1 MMALPIS
8 CQIEAW
14 HPFLILL
21 PTLRY
26 ESIFASE
33 HYTEERRDSLLR
45 SSDSQDHMNHTN
57 GRPDPT
63 SGLSPANRFGPLNT
77 TQTHSGGP
85 EDISPLFNPG
95 YPFIGSSTS
104 LNQPASPIFPPPP
117 PPPPS
122 LPPPASVSSHS
133 GSLLSTTM
141 GSPAAAAAAAAA
153 AFYPAA
159 AVAAAMAQSLTS
171 TTAYDHLYYSAI
183 SSAGS
188 SNTPQEFLSPNLAV
202 QPPTSLYN
210 VPVGNT
216 AAMSGSLARPQ
227 YPVYQPYLSMTNRMH
242 TKESQQHLQ
251 QYNEVLS
258 FSSSESKTHHKRVY
272 PDSTDMQQRMSEKDD
287 LADRQRK
294 MEPPTDTP
302 IQLEQL
308 IHHSNLDH
316 HQARPSNLVY
326 PTNQSSQH
334 SADEILYSQQQHP
347 SSSVHVPTVNIYDP
361 VSRSVPQYSST
372 LRTDNV
378 SCTFQPSSSLEPS
391 NSFGHLQDHTNS
403 QAVTNT
409 AANLTASSS
418 SLSNSPVQSSSG
430 HFRPSGNTGVNGEHG
445 DSTAVPFSETSGAF
459 SFLGVPST
467 SSTAGVPGI
476 ADPVQVEP
484 LGMLTRELMRAYLA
498 DRRDQVLVIL
508 HAKVAQKSYGTE
520 KRFFCPPPCVYL
532 RGDGWSLMSEKQL
545 STGNDSGS
553 SGEADIGAVAVDQR
567 GGQEL
572 PSCSSTSQMSYPGP
586 LTSAGGHT
594 NLNVDSSQALLAFMG
609 IGGTTT
615 PQEMV
620 QLNFDR
626 GRDYSNA
633 KTLFISDS
641 DKRKYFMLMLKM
653 FYPNGK
659 DLGQFHSR
667 RIKVISKPSKKKQ
680 SLKNTDLCIASGTKV
695 ALFNR
700 LRSQT
705 VSTRYLHVEDAS
717 FHASSSRWGAFT
729 INLLADDEDE
739 AEQFTV
745 QDGYIHYGHTV
756 KLVCSETGMALP
768 RLIVRKVDKTTVL
781 LDADDPVSQLHKCA
795 FYLKDTDRMYLC
807 LSQDK
812 IVQLPASPCEDNP
825 TREVI
830 NDSAAWTIIS
840 TDRAEYRWFEPSRLS
855 INQANPLPPLLIPVT
870 PVPLVRDMRVNGGG
884 DVAMVELVGEN
895 FSPRHQVWFGDVPAQ
910 TFYRCEELLLCFVP
924 DISEFYRDWT
934 YIQQALEVPIS
945 VVRHDGVIYSS
956 GLTFTYHPESGPR
969 QHCQPALDIIKAVTL
984 AAAAAAAAASKLS
997 PGKPA
1002 DAQDQEMQSDRGLTE
1017 FTSSSVYPVITEHMS
1032 TIDTG
1037 HTYHTTTG
1045 VGDTCSFGDDA
1056 RRNVQRP
1063 RPPSFPSDGTI
1074 NNFLG
1079 APCVS
1084 ISSSGLRH
1092 NYHSSTD
1099 SM

>member
-1 MMALPIS
+1 MRHLALEFS
-8 CQIEAW
+8 GRVLGLHMLC
-14 HPFLILL
+14 LK
-21 PTLRY
+21 
-26 ESIFASE
+26 
-33 HYTEERRDSLLR
+33 DS
-45 SSDSQDHMNHTN
+45 DVSQ
-57 GRPDPT
+57 R
-63 SGLSPANRFGPLNT
+63 
-77 TQTHSGGP
+77 
-85 EDISPLFNPG
+85 
-95 YPFIGSSTS
+95 
-104 LNQPASPIFPPPP
+104 
-117 PPPPS
+117 
-122 LPPPASVSSHS
+122 
-133 GSLLSTTM
+133 
-141 GSPAAAAAAAAA
+141 
-153 AFYPAA
+153 
-159 AVAAAMAQSLTS
+159 
-171 TTAYDHLYYSAI
+171 
-183 SSAGS
+183 
-188 SNTPQEFLSPNLAV
+188 
-202 QPPTSLYN
+202 
-210 VPVGNT
+210 
-216 AAMSGSLARPQ
+216 
-227 YPVYQPYLSMTNRMH
+227 
-242 TKESQQHLQ
+242 
-251 QYNEVLS
+251 
-258 FSSSESKTHHKRVY
+258 SKTHHKRVY

-294 MEPPTDTP
+294 MEPPTETP

-316 HQARPSNLVY
+316 HLARPNNFVY

-361 VSRSVPQYSST
+361 VSRSVPQYSNT

-378 SCTFQPSSSLEPS
+378 SCNFQPSSSLEPA
-391 NSFGHLQDHTNS
+391 NSFGHLQDHSNN

-409 AANLTASSS
+409 AANLTAS

-430 HFRPSGNTGVNGEHG
+430 HFRPSGNSGVNGEHG
-445 DSTAVPFSETSGAF
+445 DSAVVPFSETSGSF

-467 SSTAGVPGI
+467 SSTAAVPGI

-532 RGDGWSLMSEKQL
+532 RGDGWSLISEKQL
-545 STGNDSGS
+545 NTGNDSGS

-855 INQANPLPPLLIPVT
+855 INQANQLPPLLIPVT

-1017 FTSSSVYPVITEHMS
+1017 FTSSSVYPVITEQRS
-1032 TIDTG
+1032 AIDTG

-1045 VGDTCSFGDDA
+1045 VGDTSSFGDDS
-1056 RRNVQRP
+1056 RRNVHRP
-1063 RPPSFPSDGTI
+1063 RPPSFPPDGTI

-1079 APCVS
+1079 APCGS